1 MTNARLSIEL
11 EGETDLTVTRR
22 FHAPPALVYR
32 AHTDPELVQRWMLG
46 PPGWSMPVCEMDVRP
61 GGAFRHEYSNGAG
74 AGFAI
79 VGEYVALEPDRR
91 IVHVER
97 MLMPDPTPDNN
108 IDTLFEPDDSGTR
121 MVLRMSLP
129 DAGCRKAML
138 ETGMADGM
146 ETSYANLD
154 ALAVAELEGR
164 KGVS

>member
-1 MTNARLSIEL
+1 MPNAPLSIEL
-11 EGETDLTVTRR
+11 DGETALTVTRR

-46 PPGWSMPVCEMDVRP
+46 PPGWSMPICEMDVRP
-61 GGAFRHEYSNGAG
+61 GGAFRHEYSDGAG
-74 AGFAI
+74 GGFAI
-79 VGEYVALEPDRR
+79 VGEYVALEPGRR

-108 IDTLFEPDDSGTR
+108 IDTRFEPDGTGTK

-129 DAGCRKAML
+129 DAGTRRVLL

-146 ETSYANLD
+146 EASYANLD
-154 ALAVAELEGR
+154 ALDVAELE
-164 KGVS
+164 S